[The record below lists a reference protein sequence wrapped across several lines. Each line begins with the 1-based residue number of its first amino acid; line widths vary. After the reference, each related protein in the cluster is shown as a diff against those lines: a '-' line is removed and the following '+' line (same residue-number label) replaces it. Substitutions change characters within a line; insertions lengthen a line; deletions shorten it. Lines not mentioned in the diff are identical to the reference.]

1 MSERIGV
8 VGAGS
13 WGTTLANLLARNG
26 NAVTLWSF
34 EEDVTAAIA
43 ETGENSVYLPGVAL
57 SDNLTA
63 TSELAEALEGVRMV
77 LSVSPSQH
85 VRRVMKDAAPHIPED
100 ALVVSASKGIETS
113 TLETMAEVLE
123 EALPHTRARR
133 HCFLSGPSFAAEVAR
148 EHPTAVTVAS
158 RDPAAARR
166 AQELFQADYFRVYT
180 SHDVTG
186 VELGGAL
193 KNVMALAAGMVAGL
207 GFGHNTMAALI
218 TRGLAELTRL
228 ALTMGAS
235 ERTLAG
241 LSGMGDL
248 ILTCTGDLSRNRT
261 VGVELGKGRTL
272 NEVLGEM
279 RMVAEGVETTRATH
293 ELAQREG
300 IDMPIVAQV
309 HAVLFEERAPAEA
322 VKTLMLREPKAEFWG

>member
-1 MSERIGV
+1 MSQVIGV

-13 WGTTLANLLARNG
+13 WGTALANLLAKKGHDVR
-26 NAVTLWSF
+26 LWSY
-34 EEDVTAAIA
+34 EEDVTKAI
-43 ETGENSVYLPGVAL
+43 EEERCNTVYLPEIEL
-57 SDNLTA
+57 SENLSA
-63 TSELAEALEGVRMV
+63 TSDLAAAVSGVDVV

-85 VRRVMKDAAPHIPED
+85 VRRVMTAAAPAIPEN
-100 ALVVSASKGIETS
+100 ALVMSASKGIETS

-123 EALPHTRARR
+123 DTLPGNRSRR
-133 HCFLSGPSFAAEVAR
+133 FAFLSGPSFAAEVAR

-158 RDPAAARR
+158 RSGEAARA
-166 AQELFQADYFRVYT
+166 AQDLFQTDYFRVYT
-180 SHDVTG
+180 SHDVVG

-228 ALTMGAS
+228 ALAMGAS

-272 NEVLGEM
+272 DDVLSKM

-293 ELAQREG
+293 ELARREG

-309 HAVLFEERAPAEA
+309 HAVLFEDRPAEEA
-322 VKTLMLREPKAEFWG
+322 VRTLMQREPKPEFWK